1 MVISTQ
7 FQNAYCPKG
16 SLYPTR
22 AEDDTC
28 EASRG
33 GRSEQASGAAA
44 SGPRQLKS
52 GLTWAPLFDSRLVL
66 LGLHDDSQQP
76 EHANCD
82 QHRDRNPLGALPMRS
97 NTPTPRSDDLPGEIR
112 RRRPVSGDLSGKLTE
127 TSSEIRKFRIKELR
141 AAADRLVRRA
151 EALRVEAKRL
161 LKIARREEAKFARAP
176 RRNPRSAAARRPK
189 ALLTSG

>member
-1 MVISTQ
+1 
-7 FQNAYCPKG
+7 
-16 SLYPTR
+16 
-22 AEDDTC
+22 
-28 EASRG
+28 
-33 GRSEQASGAAA
+33 
-44 SGPRQLKS
+44 
-52 GLTWAPLFDSRLVL
+52 
-66 LGLHDDSQQP
+66 
-76 EHANCD
+76 
-82 QHRDRNPLGALPMRS
+82 MRS
-97 NTPTPRSDDLPGEIR
+97 NTPTPRSDDLPSEIR
-112 RRRPVSGDLSGKLTE
+112 RRRLVSGDLSGKLTE